1 MPHDDSPR
9 RPVADARWV
18 GLLVLV
24 ALALAAARWA
34 GPFVYGVVTDAAGR
48 QGVRQY
54 TAPKAEAPEKVGL
67 LGVIYPHG
75 DLTWFFKLMGPE
87 SAVSAQ
93 ADAVNDFLK
102 SVHFTDQG
110 DRPMEWKLPEGW
122 QPVAD
127 AKANN
132 PGHYATLRIES
143 KDKPSLEM
151 TVTKFPGTV
160 GGLLAN
166 VNRWRGQVGL
176 SPIEENELD
185 RDTRKEEFN
194 GNPTTVV
201 KLVGPGSKPGS
212 GTPFMNL
219 PAAAGPDKTPFHYT
233 KPDGWEEVADAGGP
247 IVRAAVFKV
256 KDGDQSAEVT
266 VTPLPGDAGGLL
278 PNVNRWRGQLKL
290 DPFTEAQLKDFPKVD
305 VAGASVSV
313 VDTGEGAGRQRIL
326 GAVVP
331 HAGGTWFFKM
341 TGPSDV
347 VEKQKS
353 RFTDFL
359 KSVTFGADK
368 GGDK

>member
-1 MPHDDSPR
+1 MPNDRSPL
-9 RPVADARWV
+9 RP
-18 GLLVLV
+18 
-24 ALALAAARWA
+24 AAGARWA
-34 GPFVYGVVTDAAGR
+34 GSLFLAALAALTAAGC
-48 QGVRQY
+48 GEESIRQY
-54 TAPKAEAPEKVGL
+54 AAPKAEAPERVGL
-67 LGVIYPHG
+67 IGVIYPHG

-93 ADAVNDFLK
+93 AGAVDDFLK

-176 SPIEENELD
+176 SPIEEDDLD
-185 RDTRKEEFN
+185 KDTRKEEFN

-212 GTPFMNL
+212 GAPFMNL
-219 PAAAGPDKTPFHYT
+219 PARARTRRPSTTPSPT
-233 KPDGWEEVADAGGP
+233 
-247 IVRAAVFKV
+247 
-256 KDGDQSAEVT
+256 
-266 VTPLPGDAGGLL
+266 
-278 PNVNRWRGQLKL
+278 
-290 DPFTEAQLKDFPKVD
+290 
-305 VAGASVSV
+305 
-313 VDTGEGAGRQRIL
+313 AGRRIPTIWSL
-326 GAVVP
+326 RASDAPLRSRRTGRWKYRWPPPAATCCRTST
-331 HAGGTWFFKM
+331 AGGTRS
-341 TGPSDV
+341 TSTRSP
-347 VEKQKS
+347 
-353 RFTDFL
+353 RTR
-359 KSVTFGADK
+359 
-368 GGDK
+368 

>member
-1 MPHDDSPR
+1 MR
-9 RPVADARWV
+9 NARSSRGV
-18 GLLVLV
+18 FYSAFRILPSAFLL
-24 ALALAAARWA
+24 LALA
-34 GPFVYGVVTDAAGR
+34 GCEGEGIH
-48 QGVRQY
+48 QY
-54 TAPKAEAPEKVGL
+54 AAPKAEAPEKVGL
-67 LGVIYPHG
+67 IGVIYPHG

-93 ADAVNDFLK
+93 AEAVNDFLK

-122 QPVAD
+122 QQVAD

-185 RDTRKEEFN
+185 KDTRKEEFN

-212 GTPFMNL
+212 GAPFMNL
-219 PAAAGPDKTPFHYT
+219 PARAPDQTAIHYT
-233 KPDGWEEVADAGGP
+233 KPDGWQEDSDNLVVKGFRRAAAFKATEADGSVEISVAAAGG
-247 IVRAAVFKV
+247 
-256 KDGDQSAEVT
+256 D
-266 VTPLPGDAGGLL
+266 LL
-278 PNVNRWRGQLKL
+278 QNVNRWRGQVNL
-290 DPFTEAQLKDFPKVD
+290 DPVTEDQVKDFPKVEA
-305 VAGASVSV
+305 AGASVPLI
-313 VDTGEGAGRQRIL
+313 DTGEGADHKRIV
-326 GAVVP
+326 GAAVP
-331 HAGGTWFFKM
+331 HDGQTWFFKM
-341 TGPSDV
+341 EGPSAA

-353 RFTDFL
+353 RFNDFL

-368 GGDK
+368 GGEK

>member
-1 MPHDDSPR
+1 MPHDDSRR
-9 RPVADARWV
+9 RPAAGTRWARS
-18 GLLVLV
+18 LFLA
-24 ALALAAARWA
+24 ALAALAAA
-34 GPFVYGVVTDAAGR
+34 GCE
-48 QGVRQY
+48 QEGVRQY

-67 LGVIYPHG
+67 IGVIYPHG

-93 ADAVNDFLK
+93 AGAVNDFLK
-102 SVHFTDQG
+102 SVRFTDQG

-122 QPVAD
+122 QQVAD

-132 PGHYATLRIES
+132 PDHYATLRIES

-185 RDTRKEEFN
+185 KDTRKEEFN

-201 KLVGPGSKPGS
+201 KLIGPGSKPGS
-212 GTPFMNL
+212 GAPFMNL
-219 PAAAGPDKTPFHYT
+219 PARAPDETALHYT
-233 KPDGWEEVADAGGP
+233 KPDGWREDPDHLVVQGFRRAAAFKASDADGSVEISVTAAGG
-247 IVRAAVFKV
+247 
-256 KDGDQSAEVT
+256 D
-266 VTPLPGDAGGLL
+266 LL
-278 PNVNRWRGQLKL
+278 QNVNRWRGQVNL
-290 DPFTEAQLKDFPKVD
+290 DPLTEDQVKDFPKVEA
-305 VAGASVSV
+305 AGASVPLI
-313 VDTGEGAGRQRIL
+313 DTGEGADHKRIV

-331 HAGGTWFFKM
+331 LDGQTWFFKM
-341 TGPSDV
+341 EGPAAA